1 MYVCLL
7 NRFIDIGVYTNSL
20 MGMMLL
26 SLSRWF
32 LVELS
37 AKITLFL

>member
-1 MYVCLL
+1 
-7 NRFIDIGVYTNSL
+7 

-32 LVELS
+32 FSRTVCKDNAFFVNYKKQIRIRL
-37 AKITLFL
+37 IFLIPV

>member
-1 MYVCLL
+1 
-7 NRFIDIGVYTNSL
+7 

-37 AKITLFL
+37 AKITLFFVIYKKQIRIRLIFLIPV

>member
-1 MYVCLL
+1 
-7 NRFIDIGVYTNSL
+7 

-37 AKITLFL
+37 AKITLFVINKKQIRIRLIFLIPV

>member
-1 MYVCLL
+1 
-7 NRFIDIGVYTNSL
+7 

-37 AKITLFL
+37 AKITLFCKLQKQIRIRLIFLIPV

>member
-1 MYVCLL
+1 
-7 NRFIDIGVYTNSL
+7 

-37 AKITLFL
+37 AKITLFLANYKKQIRIRLIFLIPV